1 MIGTASFVGAGIM
14 IAGGIVLPVGTCIWW
29 LKTRK
34 DRLSTVLAGAATW
47 FLFAMILE
55 SVPKLLLFNPS
66 TSIGKTV
73 IDNVALYTV
82 FGALLAGVFEET
94 GRLVAFKTVLRNR
107 TNKETG
113 ISHGIGHGGFEAMF
127 LMGVSGVQFMVF
139 AVMINNGTFQTLIDQ
154 AAAGG
159 ADISGLEALPAELM
173 KITPLIGALNI
184 FERAVSM
191 LLHVGLSV
199 LVFNAVK
206 RSKISLYFIAV
217 AAHTLIDVPAA
228 LYQKDV
234 LNIYVV
240 EALFAVVS
248 VAFFVTVY
256 RTFYKDEEPGEEG
269 GEDRNDLP

>member
-14 IAGGIVLPVGTCIWW
+14 IAGGIILPVGACIWW

-94 GRLVAFKTVLRNR
+94 GRLVAFKTVLRNH

-139 AVMINNGTFQTLIDQ
+139 AVMINSGTFQTLIDQ
-154 AAAGG
+154 AAAAG
-159 ADISGLEALPAELM
+159 ADVSGFEALPAELM

-191 LLHVGLSV
+191 ILHVGLSV

-248 VAFFVTVY
+248 VAFFVKVY
-256 RTFYKDEEPGEEG
+256 RTYYKDEAPGGASE
-269 GEDRNDLP
+269 EDRNDLP

>member
-1 MIGTASFVGAGIM
+1 MIGTASFVGALIM
-14 IAGGIVLPVGTCIWW
+14 IAGGIMLPVGACIWW

-34 DRLSTVLAGAATW
+34 DRLSTVLVGAASW

-139 AVMINNGTFQTLIDQ
+139 AVMINSGTFQTLIDQ
-154 AAAGG
+154 AAAAG
-159 ADISGLEALPAELM
+159 ADVSGLEALPAELM

-240 EALFAVVS
+240 EAMFAVVS

-256 RTFYKDEEPGEEG
+256 RTLYKDEALGEEG